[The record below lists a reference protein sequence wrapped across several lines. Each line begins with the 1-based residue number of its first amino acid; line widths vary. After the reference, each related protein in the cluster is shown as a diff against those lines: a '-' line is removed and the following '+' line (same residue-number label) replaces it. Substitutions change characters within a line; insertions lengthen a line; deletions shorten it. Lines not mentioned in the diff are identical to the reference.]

1 MGSGRGE
8 ADIMWTIFIIL
19 AVIFGVLAVALLGL
33 VIALAILVPQEELDS
48 IVLRPPQKLPRPY

>member
-1 MGSGRGE
+1 V
-8 ADIMWTIFIIL
+8 WTIFIIL